1 MASFLDRVRGAF
13 RMRFNGLGGGY
24 PQYGPSFGS
33 YLGGLLPGSRYDYA
47 REAGLLWQNS
57 IVSIVLGWLQ
67 RTFPEPRLQV
77 CDEDPESGELSPVAG
92 HPLLAL
98 LRRPNKHHTDWDL
111 WKATVLSYVVD
122 GNAYWMKARA
132 SYGWGQPVQLW
143 YVPHWM
149 MSPVWETDG
158 AAFIDHYAYRVN
170 GVDYEVDP
178 KWIVHFRNGIDP
190 LNTRRGLSPLAA
202 LLREVCGENEAANMN
217 AAIMRNVG
225 VPGLFVSPADPKVQ
239 LPTGAAQAIKAK
251 LMSEFTGERRGE
263 PFVFDNALKID
274 MPGFSPRDMM
284 VDFLRRVP
292 EERISAA
299 LGVPAG
305 LAGLGA
311 GLDRNTYS
319 NYAEA
324 REAYVENTLMP
335 MQGEFAATLDCQ
347 LLPDFE
353 PEEVLEYR
361 RVGWDYSKVKV
372 LQDDKTELHD
382 RNREDYTAGIISQE
396 EAREATGRTRTPEG
410 EGHTFKPDQDH
421 ARALEAAAAKP
432 KPAGPDR

>member
-1 MASFLDRVRGAF
+1 MVFS
-13 RMRFNGLGGGY
+13 GLGGGY
-24 PQYGPSFGS
+24 PQLGPSYGS

-77 CDEDPESGELSPVAG
+77 CDEDPASGELSPVPG
-92 HPLLAL
+92 HPLLSL
-98 LRRPNKHHTDWDL
+98 LRRPNGHHTDWDL
-111 WKATVLSYVVD
+111 WKATLLSYVVD

-132 SYGWGQPVQLW
+132 SYGMGQPVQLW
-143 YVPHWM
+143 YVPHFM
-149 MSPVWETDG
+149 ITPVWTTDG
-158 AAFIDHYAYRVN
+158 TRFIDHYCYRVN
-170 GVDYEVDP
+170 GVDYPVDP
-178 KWIVHFRNGIDP
+178 RWIVHFRNGIDP
-190 LNTRRGLSPLAA
+190 LNTRRGLAPLAA
-202 LLREVCGENEAANMN
+202 LLREVCGDNESANMT
-217 AAIMRNVG
+217 AAIMRNFG
-225 VPGLFVSPADPKVQ
+225 VPGLMVSPADPKVQ
-239 LPTGAAQAIKAK
+239 LPEPAAKAIKAK
-251 LMSEFTGERRGE
+251 LMREFTGERRGE

-284 VDFLRRVP
+284 VDFLRKIP
-292 EERISAA
+292 EERLSAA

-335 MQGEFAATLDCQ
+335 MQGEFARTLDGQ

-353 PEEVLEYR
+353 EPATLEVR
-361 RVGWDYSKVKV
+361 RVCWDYAKVRV
-372 LQDDKTELHD
+372 LQEDKDALHARQRDDFQ
-382 RNREDYTAGIISQE
+382 AGVISKE
-396 EAREATGRTRTPEG
+396 EAREATGRSRTPEG
-410 EGHTFKPDQDH
+410 DGHTFAAD
-421 ARALEAAAAKP
+421 EAHQRRRELMAAKP
-432 KPAGPDR
+432 ARPNPDA

>member
-1 MASFLDRVRGAF
+1 MGSVLGRLRGAF
-13 RMRFNGLGGGY
+13 RMVFSGLGGGY
-24 PQYGPSFGS
+24 PQLGPSYGP
-33 YLGGLLPGSRYDYA
+33 YLGGLLPSARYDYA
-47 REAGLLWQNS
+47 REAGVLWQNS

-77 CDEDPESGELSPVAG
+77 CDEDPESGDLSPVAG

-98 LRRPNKHHTDWDL
+98 LRRPNGYHTDWDL

-132 SYGWGQPVQLW
+132 AYGMGQPVQLW
-143 YVPHWM
+143 YVPHFTIA
-149 MSPVWETDG
+149 PVWETDG
-158 AAFIDHYAYRVN
+158 GGFIDYYCYRVN
-170 GVDYEVDP
+170 GVDYRVDP

-202 LLREVCGENEAANMN
+202 LLREICGENEAANMT

-225 VPGLFVSPADPKVQ
+225 IPGLVVSPTDPKAEI
-239 LPTGAAQAIKAK
+239 PPKAGEAIKAK
-251 LMSEFTGERRGE
+251 FQSEFTGENRGS
-263 PFVFDNALKID
+263 ALVLNNSMKVD
-274 MPGFSPRDMM
+274 MPGWSPRDMM
-284 VDFLRRVP
+284 VDFLRKVP

-335 MQGEFAATLDCQ
+335 MQSEFARTLDCQ
-347 LLPDFE
+347 LLTDYEDPTTL
-353 PEEVLEYR
+353 EVR
-361 RVGWDYSKVKV
+361 RVCWDYSKVRV
-372 LQDDKTELHD
+372 LQEDKGALHD
-382 RNREDYTAGIISQE
+382 RERADFQAGLTSQE
-396 EAREATGRTRTPEG
+396 EARQATGRTRKAPQG
-410 EGHTFKPDQDH
+410 ESFAPDQAH
-421 ARALEAAAAKP
+421 QRAMEAAAAKP
-432 KPAGPDR
+432 APGGSDA